1 MSSYIP
7 VQLREQVFA
16 QAESRCA
23 YCHSLEDLMGV
34 TFEVEHIIPESA
46 GGTTS
51 QDNLCLSCP
60 TCNRHKG
67 ARLSAQDSMSG
78 DDVSLFHP
86 LKQNWDEHFSW
97 SDDGTQIIGLTLTG
111 RATVEALHMNRP
123 VIVQLRRYW
132 IALSLHPPT

>member
-7 VQLREQVFA
+7 AQLREQVLI
-16 QAESRCA
+16 QAGGCCA
-23 YCHSLEDLMGV
+23 YCHSLEELMGV

-46 GGTTS
+46 DGTTS

-67 ARLSAQDSMSG
+67 ARLIAQDPISG

-97 SDDGTQIIGLTLTG
+97 SNDGTQIIGLTPTG
-111 RATVEALHMNRP
+111 RATVEALRINRP

-132 IALSLHPPT
+132 VALDLHPPD